1 VYLTKP
7 QFPFLRFFLV
17 VALHNL
23 SRNSLAELPTQLPSS
38 NFVVSMLGSLH
49 HLIAASGLPLLKI
62 CMILLRVHDDASP
75 RAACLSLRL
84 ESRWPTLLV
93 FLVSPEARNPNRLHV
108 AQGCSVI
115 AQVKAAA
122 VRV

>member
-1 VYLTKP
+1 
-7 QFPFLRFFLV
+7 
-17 VALHNL
+17 
-23 SRNSLAELPTQLPSS
+23 
-38 NFVVSMLGSLH
+38 MLGSLH
-49 HLIAASGLPLLKI
+49 HLIAAGRLPLLKI

-75 RAACLSLRL
+75 RAALGGVNACLSLRL

-93 FLVSPEARNPNRLHV
+93 FLVSPEARNSNRLHV